1 MEVLEAKLIANQ
13 AIDRLVEL
21 IEVQK
26 KLIDLYKE
34 KVDILERQIKGAKK
48 E

>member
-34 KVDILERQIKGAKK
+34 KVDILERHIKGAKK

>member
-21 IEVQK
+21 IEVQNK
-26 KLIDLYKE
+26 IINLYQE
-34 KVDILERQIKGAKK
+34 KIMILESQIGDNGSD
-48 E
+48 